1 MPEQTQ
7 AKQASLADEV
17 DALLG
22 AMQQTCDRL
31 ESQLA
36 ETPAEPE
43 VSLDGPVTDDGA
55 AAVEELSEQVDAM
68 VREVAAVV
76 PTDADPNAEALASS
90 VSSETTAEPEATV
103 AEDQPHAE
111 TMPGLETAAEPES
124 PLAEVSS
131 EIAPDADAAEPAAEL
146 ALAAATIEATH
157 SVTDKEQAEPAGEL
171 TAQSSD
177 TANEPF
183 EESPKDS
190 VSAPPAETIET
201 PESEEPTSPGESE
214 DELASLTDELLG
226 GESEPKSA
234 TPPPAPVAAAASIPA
249 AAAAV
254 AMASTAT
261 NAPAP
266 SVQPVAPAGA
276 AAVTTAA
283 PTEALGVRLRRR
295 LTTVGAS
302 LRHVV
307 EPAALRIAAKVSAPI
322 LAQPKNVR
330 DTLGWFAAY
339 SLFVGA
345 TVAGWAFLVHT
356 PAAPAPADPGVRLAD
371 DHSPE
376 GAGGHVVRRGLP
388 VAADAHGAADAHAA
402 KGDDHGDAHGKAEDS
417 KKQAASKGTSKK
429 SDTKKSDAK
438 KAPAKKADSGHGGH

>member
-36 ETPAEPE
+36 ETPAEPD
-43 VSLDGPVTDDGA
+43 VSLDGPVADDGA
-55 AAVEELSEQVDAM
+55 AAVQDLSEQVDAM

-76 PTDADPNAEALASS
+76 PTDVADPNAEVLASS
-90 VSSETTAEPEATV
+90 ATSETTAEPEATL
-103 AEDQPHAE
+103 AEEEPHAE
-111 TMPGLETAAEPES
+111 TTPGPEFAAEPES
-124 PLAEVSS
+124 PLAQVSPEV
-131 EIAPDADAAEPAAEL
+131 APDADAAEPAAEV
-146 ALAAATIEATH
+146 APAAATSEASH
-157 SVTDKEQAEPAGEL
+157 SVTNEEQVEPSGEL
-171 TAQSSD
+171 TAEPSD

-183 EESPKDS
+183 EEP
-190 VSAPPAETIET
+190 VAETDQA
-201 PESEEPTSPGESE
+201 SAVDEPTSAAESE

-226 GESEPKSA
+226 GESEPKPA
-234 TPPPAPVAAAASIPA
+234 TPAPAPAMANTATTAPAPLVHPAAPA

-254 AMASTAT
+254 PPA
-261 NAPAP
+261 APA
-266 SVQPVAPAGA
+266 
-276 AAVTTAA
+276 
-283 PTEALGVRLRRR
+283 EALGVRLRRR
-295 LTTVGAS
+295 LSAAGAS
-302 LRHVV
+302 LRHAV

-330 DTLGWFAAY
+330 DTIGWFAAY

-388 VAADAHGAADAHAA
+388 VASDAHGAADAHAA

-417 KKQAASKGTSKK
+417 KKQAASKGSSKKSDTKK